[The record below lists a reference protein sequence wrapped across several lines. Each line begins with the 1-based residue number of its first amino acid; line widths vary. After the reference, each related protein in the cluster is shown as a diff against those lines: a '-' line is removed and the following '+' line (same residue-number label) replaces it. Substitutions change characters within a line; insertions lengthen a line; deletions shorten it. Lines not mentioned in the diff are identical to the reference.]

1 MGCVDEPYLQLTP
14 DMAVFFDEFAN
25 LGFSFGEAAYGCQR
39 CLSWQTT
46 AVGDP
51 LYRPFGQPPAQQEK
65 FLEQRHSRLI
75 EWAYLRAA
83 NQQLVRGAAP
93 SEVLASLENLAITRQ
108 SAVLTEKLA
117 ELDSLAGRTNEAVD
131 ALQQALKLNPSPQ
144 QRVRLML
151 TLAVRLAAAGRYQE
165 ASNLYRRFLK
175 QTPDFPDQILIYRH
189 LRDLAFRMGHEAD
202 AGNFEREV
210 SRLGPAPEIP

>member
-1 MGCVDEPYLQLTP
+1 
-14 DMAVFFDEFAN
+14 
-25 LGFSFGEAAYGCQR
+25 
-39 CLSWQTT
+39 
-46 AVGDP
+46 
-51 LYRPFGQPPAQQEK
+51 
-65 FLEQRHSRLI
+65 
-75 EWAYLRAA
+75 LRAA
-83 NQQLVRGAAP
+83 NQQLVHGAAP

-131 ALQQALKLNPSPQ
+131 ALQQALKLSPSPQ

-151 TLAVRLAAAGRYQE
+151 TLGVRLAAAGRYQE

-189 LRDLAFRMGHEAD
+189 LRDLAFKMGHEAD

-210 SRLGPAPEIP
+210 SRLAPATEVP